1 MGKILEINGP
11 LVKLELPQTVIGE
24 QVQVGAMGLIGEV
37 ISRDGNTAL
46 AQLYED
52 TAGLK
57 PGEQADGLGWP
68 LSVELGPGLL
78 SAIFDGVQRPL
89 DAVRA
94 KSGDRIARG
103 VMVPALSRERRWH
116 FVPDAA
122 RTQNSL
128 LQGGDVLGTVQETE
142 SISHCILVP
151 PLIHGELLELAPEG
165 DYTLD
170 EVIARV
176 KLQGG
181 MGGAGGAGGMG
192 DMASEPVDAGKI
204 EKLHLFHRWP
214 VRHPRPFK
222 QRDHAVIPLMTGQRI
237 LDTFYPL
244 LKGGKAAIPG
254 PFGAGKTML
263 QQQIA
268 RWCNAEI
275 VIYVGCGERGNE
287 LADVLEFMPK
297 LNDPHTGRPL
307 LERTLLVA
315 NTSNMPVVAR
325 EASIYVGI
333 TIAEYFRDQGYDVVM
348 VADSTSRWAEALRE
362 VAGRLGHMPVE
373 EGYPAY
379 LGSRLAAFYERAGRV
394 ETLNGGHGSVTLIG
408 AVSPPGGDFSEPV
421 TSHTKE
427 IIQTFWALSKELADA
442 RHYPAVDWLES
453 FSGSVPSAAKWWAE
467 NVDPDWESARG
478 EALSLLSTSEEL
490 QRIVNLVG
498 VEALTG
504 EQRWTLEGAA
514 LIKEG
519 LLQQSAT
526 DEVDSYASP
535 EKQYVLL
542 SGLLQVYRH
551 GMALVKLGAPARR
564 LLQMPIMAQ
573 ARRWKNQHTS
583 EDVAALR
590 EKIAGIAAEF
600 ERMAIDYVSPSPRPA
615 LLEEDGAGGEGGVKS

>member
-11 LVKLELPQTVIGE
+11 LVKLQLPETVIGE
-24 QVQVGAMGLIGEV
+24 QVRVGRIGLVGEV
-37 ISRDGNTAL
+37 ISREGDTAL

-52 TAGLK
+52 TAGLR
-57 PGEQADGLGWP
+57 PGEVAEGLGWP

-78 SAIFDGVQRPL
+78 NAIFDGVQRPL
-89 DAVRA
+89 NAVWE
-94 KSGDRIARG
+94 KSGDRMARG
-103 VMVPALSRERRWH
+103 VSVPSLPRDRRWH
-116 FVPDAA
+116 FVPDPQRRNA
-122 RTQNSL
+122 THVD
-128 LQGGDVLGTVQETE
+128 GGDVLGAVQETE
-142 SISHCILVP
+142 SILHRILTP

-165 DYTLD
+165 DYTIE
-170 EVIARV
+170 EVIGRV
-176 KLQGG
+176 KLTDGNNSG
-181 MGGAGGAGGMG
+181 R
-192 DMASEPVDAGKI
+192 I
-204 EKLHLFHRWP
+204 EKLRLFHRWP
-214 VRHPRPFK
+214 VRIPRPFK
-222 QRDHAVIPLMTGQRI
+222 RRDHAVKPLITGQRI

-287 LADVLEFMPK
+287 LTDVLEFMPELK
-297 LNDPHTGRPL
+297 DPHTGRPL
-307 LERTLLVA
+307 MERTLLVA

-333 TIAEYFRDQGYDVVM
+333 TLAEYFRDQGYDVVM

-362 VAGRLGHMPVE
+362 VAGRLGQMPVE

-394 ETLNGGHGSVTLIG
+394 ETLSGDHGSVTLIG

-453 FSGSVPSAAKWWAE
+453 FSGYVPSAAKWWAE
-467 NVDPDWESARG
+467 NVDPGWEAARA
-478 EALSLLSTSEEL
+478 EALDLLAASEEL

-498 VEALTG
+498 VEALSS
-504 EQRWTLEGAA
+504 EQRWTLEASG

-526 DEVDSYASP
+526 DDIDSFASP
-535 EKQYVLL
+535 EKQFVLL
-542 SGLLQVYRH
+542 AALLEIYRQ
-551 GMALVKLGAPARR
+551 GMKLVKLGAPARR
-564 LLQMPIMAQ
+564 LIQMPLLSQ
-573 ARRWKNQHTS
+573 ARRWKSQHKS
-583 EDVAALR
+583 EDLAALK
-590 EKIAGIAAEF
+590 EKIARIPAEF
-600 ERMAIDYVSPSPRPA
+600 ELIAMDYEMTPKDAVR
-615 LLEEDGAGGEGGVKS
+615 

>member
-24 QVQVGAMGLIGEV
+24 QVRVGRMGLVGEV
-37 ISRDGNTAL
+37 IGRDGDTAL

-52 TAGLK
+52 TAGLR
-57 PGEQADGLGWP
+57 PGEVAEGLGWP

-78 SAIFDGVQRPL
+78 GAIFDGVQRPL
-89 DAVRA
+89 QAVREQC
-94 KSGDRIARG
+94 GDRIARG
-103 VMVPALSRERRWH
+103 VAVPSLPRDKAWH
-116 FVPDAA
+116 FVPEPALGSGSA
-122 RTQNSL
+122 L
-128 LQGGDVLGTVQETE
+128 AGGHVLGYVQETV
-142 SISHCILVP
+142 SIQHRILTP
-151 PLIHGELLELAPEG
+151 PMMLGELLELAPAG

-170 EVIARV
+170 DVIGRV
-176 KLQGG
+176 KRADGR
-181 MGGAGGAGGMG
+181 
-192 DMASEPVDAGKI
+192 I

-214 VRHPRPFK
+214 VRTARPFK
-222 QRDHAVIPLMTGQRI
+222 QRDHAVAPLITGQRI

-287 LADVLEFMPK
+287 LTDVLEFMPELK
-297 LNDPHTGRPL
+297 DPHTGRPL
-307 LERTLLVA
+307 MERTLLVA

-333 TIAEYFRDQGYDVVM
+333 TLAEYFRDQGYDVVM

-362 VAGRLGHMPVE
+362 VAGRLGQMPVE

-394 ETLNGGHGSVTLIG
+394 ETFAGDHGSVTLIG
-408 AVSPPGGDFSEPV
+408 AISPPGGDFSEPV

-453 FSGSVPSAAKWWAE
+453 FSGYVGSAAKWWAE
-467 NVDPDWESARG
+467 NVDPNWESARA
-478 EALSLLSTSEEL
+478 EALDLLAASEEL

-498 VEALTG
+498 VEALSS
-504 EQRWTLEGAA
+504 EQRWTLEATG

-526 DEVDSYASP
+526 DEMDSFASP
-535 EKQYVLL
+535 EKQFALL
-542 SGLLQVYRH
+542 AALLDIYRQ
-551 GMALVKLGAPARR
+551 GMKLVRLGAPARR
-564 LLQMPIMAQ
+564 LLQMPLLAQ
-573 ARRWKNQHTS
+573 ARRWKSQHAS
-583 EDVAALR
+583 EDIAALKAR
-590 EKIAGIAAEF
+590 IAAIPDAFNPLIE
-600 ERMAIDYVSPSPRPA
+600 EYASTAPPSA
-615 LLEEDGAGGEGGVKS
+615 MGESRL